1 MDQNENL
8 DKEVLSE
15 ALNTNVVHAIRGE
28 KKRLLELVKTNASIS
43 LKNEFELI
51 KRDEKRTV
59 DANEAL
65 RKLLGLKVLYRIDVF
80 DNSNL
85 FGEYTVSGMVVF
97 KDGKPS
103 KSDYR
108 KFKISIDKNDDYN
121 SMKEVLYRRYYRMLM
136 EKSERPDLIL
146 LDGGENQIRAA
157 REIIESLNLNI
168 KIAGLVKNNKHETN
182 ELMDSDMNVISI
194 DKTSD
199 LFHFLTRMQDEVHRF
214 TITYHRDIRSK
225 GSISSVLE
233 NIEGLGEKRRK
244 ALIKK
249 YGSVKKIKE
258 ASVEDL
264 STLIPE
270 KVALNLHNY
279 LNSMEK

>member
-1 MDQNENL
+1 
-8 DKEVLSE
+8 
-15 ALNTNVVHAIRGE
+15 
-28 KKRLLELVKTNASIS
+28 
-43 LKNEFELI
+43 
-51 KRDEKRTV
+51 
-59 DANEAL
+59 
-65 RKLLGLKVLYRIDVF
+65 
-80 DNSNL
+80 
-85 FGEYTVSGMVVF
+85 
-97 KDGKPS
+97 
-103 KSDYR
+103 
-108 KFKISIDKNDDYN
+108 
-121 SMKEVLYRRYYRMLM
+121 
-136 EKSERPDLIL
+136 
-146 LDGGENQIRAA
+146 
-157 REIIESLNLNI
+157 
-168 KIAGLVKNNKHETN
+168 
-182 ELMDSDMNVISI
+182 MNVISI